1 MVLINIKMHFKGHF
15 ALYDLCDHNRWRP
28 AVTPK
33 PDIIHK
39 SNPKKKQKLYFIT
52 KHKHQIKYYYLL
64 C

>member
-1 MVLINIKMHFKGHF
+1 MHFKGHF

-39 SNPKKKQKLYFIT
+39 SNPKKKKIIFYDQKQTLGKI
-52 KHKHQIKYYYLL
+52 LL
-64 C
+64 FVTN